1 MLKQT
6 ALYDLHLEQKARM
19 VPFAGWE
26 MPLHYGS
33 QLDEHKAVREAAGI
47 FDVSHMGIV
56 DIIGPD
62 AKAYLNHLLANDVG
76 KLQKEGRA
84 LYSCLLNEVGGII
97 DDLILYYLGP
107 ARYRLVI
114 NAARRDLDLN
124 WMHLHTQ
131 GYEVDIKERLELCMI
146 ALQGP
151 KAQDYLLSELREH
164 CQEQVEGLK
173 YFSAIQC
180 LELFI
185 ARTGYTGEEGF
196 EIILP
201 EKAAQQLWKALVTA
215 GVKPCGLA
223 ARDSLRLE
231 AGLNLYGTDMDE
243 NISPLEAGLEWT
255 LAWEP
260 KDRDFIGRA
269 ALETLAKD
277 PQQRRFVGLVMDAKG
292 VLRSGMK
299 LFEAQRQVGEI
310 TSGGYSSIMNKAIGM
325 ARIQRDAAKTL
336 EVEIR
341 GKRLPIRQVSLPF
354 IRKGKILVE

>member
-1 MLKQT
+1 
-6 ALYDLHLEQKARM
+6 M

-56 DIIGPD
+56 DLVGPG
-62 AKAYLNHLLANDVG
+62 AKAFLGHLLANDVG
-76 KLQKEGRA
+76 KLKKEGRA
-84 LYSCLLNEVGGII
+84 LYSCLLNDAGGII

-107 ARYRLVI
+107 ARYRMVI
-114 NAARRDLDLN
+114 NAARREVDLN
-124 WMHLHTQ
+124 WIQLHAQ
-131 GYEVDIKERLELCMI
+131 GYEVEIKERLELSMI

-151 KAQDYLLSELREH
+151 KAQDFLLSELREH
-164 CQEQVEGLK
+164 CQEQVEELK
-173 YFSAIQC
+173 YFSAISC

-185 ARTGYTGEEGF
+185 ARTGYTGEDGF

-201 EKAAQQLWKALVTA
+201 EKAAQQLWKTLSIA

-260 KDRDFIGRA
+260 KDRDFIGRK
-269 ALETLAKD
+269 ALETLASD
-277 PQQRRFVGLVMDAKG
+277 PRRRSFVGLVMDAKG

-299 LFEAQRQVGEI
+299 LFEGEREVGEI
-310 TSGGYSSIMNKAIGM
+310 TSGGFSSVMNKAIGM
-325 ARIQRDAAKTL
+325 ARIQRDAVKTL